1 MDTSSGS
8 TTQCLTK
15 KGTWAN
21 FTNNAGTVT
30 SVTIKGGTNID
41 VDSEA
46 AISSSGTRTISLSSV
61 QTPLIA
67 ASSTAATTTS
77 PYKPSL
83 WAFNLGVSSSQ
94 LATGMMVTVKIPVAT
109 TSYGSYISID
119 NGTTYKPIV
128 VGTSTGR
135 MTTHYSVDDVITLF
149 YDAAG
154 SCVTYAITGAS
165 GTSTVSGGCWR
176 VLNYYDSGNSNDTA
190 GYMRQMQNAA
200 YRKTTAALYR
210 YKLLLPH
217 KDGIQVIP
225 ANTSDI
231 QNNTS
236 HPFST
241 AMTTITTEEFDI
253 TRPIEYYSTTG
264 TVSAAGNIDGRYH
277 WQMRSDV
284 DLRYSFNT
292 GTTLTAGKDVYL
304 VATL

>member
-1 MDTSSGS
+1 
-8 TTQCLTK
+8 
-15 KGTWAN
+15 
-21 FTNNAGTVT
+21 
-30 SVTIKGGTNID
+30 
-41 VDSEA
+41 
-46 AISSSGTRTISLSSV
+46 
-61 QTPLIA
+61 
-67 ASSTAATTTS
+67 
-77 PYKPSL
+77 
-83 WAFNLGVSSSQ
+83 
-94 LATGMMVTVKIPVAT
+94 
-109 TSYGSYISID
+109 
-119 NGTTYKPIV
+119 
-128 VGTSTGR
+128 
-135 MTTHYSVDDVITLF
+135 
-149 YDAAG
+149 
-154 SCVTYAITGAS
+154 
-165 GTSTVSGGCWR
+165 
-176 VLNYYDSGNSNDTA
+176 
-190 GYMRQMQNAA
+190 MRQMQNAA